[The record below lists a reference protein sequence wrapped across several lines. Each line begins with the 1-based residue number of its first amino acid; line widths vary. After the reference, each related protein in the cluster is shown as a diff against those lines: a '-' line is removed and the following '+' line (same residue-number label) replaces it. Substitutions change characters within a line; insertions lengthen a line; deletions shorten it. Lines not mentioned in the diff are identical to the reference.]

1 MKFFPIVLAS
11 ISITK
16 FTINFVCGNLAQ
28 SHHSGPRLI
37 FDGDKNLPVT
47 GPERR
52 LPENEAVLTPNV
64 RNLLQNAESA
74 IGPRK
79 FFTLITID
87 NFLRC
92 GGAVI
97 APQWVLTAAHCIFS
111 YYGTSIIIMR
121 KWVSAPWWLYS
132 SLLEP
137 IEWIHTHSK
146 NKKLN
151 LT

>member
-52 LPENEAVLTPNV
+52 LPENEAVLTPKV

-137 IEWIHTHSK
+137 IE
-146 NKKLN
+146 
-151 LT
+151 